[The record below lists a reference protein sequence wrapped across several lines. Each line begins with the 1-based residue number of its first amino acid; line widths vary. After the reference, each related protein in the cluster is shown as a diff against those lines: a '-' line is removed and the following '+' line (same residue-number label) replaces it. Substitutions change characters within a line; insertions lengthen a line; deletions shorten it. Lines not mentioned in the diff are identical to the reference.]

1 MSTQTVPSGPKMTA
15 IDADTR
21 AVPPAR
27 REWSWAAWLF
37 AFACFFP
44 YPALAI
50 GRSTGLQVSQVAALA
65 AVPFL
70 VAGPPGRSFR
80 AILLLLGPVFVS
92 ILLHLMF
99 GDVHSPDLFV

>member
-1 MSTQTVPSGPKMTA
+1 MNEVTA
-15 IDADTR
+15 IDADMR

-37 AFACFFP
+37 AFAYFFP

-50 GRSTGLQVSQVAALA
+50 GGNTGLQVSQVAALA
-65 AVPFL
+65 AIPFL
-70 VAGPPGRSFR
+70 VARPPGRSFR

-92 ILLHLMF
+92 MF
-99 GDVHSPDLFV
+99 LNHMFADVPLPDVLVKSRSG

>member
-1 MSTQTVPSGPKMTA
+1 MTA

-50 GRSTGLQVSQVAALA
+50 GTSSHWWYV
-65 AVPFL
+65 
-70 VAGPPGRSFR
+70 
-80 AILLLLGPVFVS
+80 PVFMGATAAFG
-92 ILLHLMF
+92 LLVYYVAKYARRAQ
-99 GDVHSPDLFV
+99 GVDVDLVYHELPPE